1 MSIAQV
7 VVRSGGTL
15 LKVIEFRSKPRMSA
29 AEFMELYR
37 DHWLRKYLIETARAM
52 AKRNYELGEDLLQE
66 AWLRIDTNPAGL
78 TSEYYAQE
86 GFRAMDTYY
95 QREVRQWRLTRDRQ
109 SQVPAFRRARIVAKR
124 FFKKRLPGGEKS
136 SIEGGRA
143 KSSRLVSPVLF
154 QPHNPKSGPFR
165 SVTK

>member
-7 VVRSGGTL
+7 VVKSGGAL
-15 LKVIEFRSKPRMSA
+15 LKVIELRSKPRMSA

-66 AWLRIDTNPAGL
+66 AWLRIDTNQGGL
-78 TSEYYAQE
+78 TPEYYAQE

-124 FFKKRLPGGEKS
+124 FFKKRLQKGQN
-136 SIEGGRA
+136 I
-143 KSSRLVSPVLF
+143 
-154 QPHNPKSGPFR
+154 
-165 SVTK
+165 